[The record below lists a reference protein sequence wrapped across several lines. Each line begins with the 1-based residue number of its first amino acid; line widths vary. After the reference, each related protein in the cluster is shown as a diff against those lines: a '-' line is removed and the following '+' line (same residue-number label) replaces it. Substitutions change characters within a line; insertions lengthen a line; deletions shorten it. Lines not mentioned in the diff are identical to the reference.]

1 MLKNYYLSTACFLIM
16 CLINNSFI
24 SLASLQIGPWYISYI
39 IYFSFVI
46 VICFVTFWIIYLKA
60 GKFLRKQIIILGI
73 GICNS
78 WILNIIYIW
87 NSTELS
93 LFLTLAGLTITG
105 ILIIWVFYQI
115 KHNVSTITPI
125 EVDKILESISDGAV
139 VFNEKNQIILY
150 NKPACILIPELKEIT
165 PRNNDIE
172 LIFTSYPVVI
182 ETLKSN
188 ELREIQFHVPKE
200 DIVRIYKM
208 KLTFINNEK
217 TYLGKIMILSDIT
230 TSKKNLEDLTSTSAQ
245 LETLNTLKDRLINI
259 VAYDIREPLD
269 MLINLTDI
277 LDKQELNQ
285 LDNKLLVREIQ
296 KQVKNIFLIVDSM
309 LEYFQSKQTSNIYL
323 PMKWKL
329 AMLVQDTVNSIKIKA
344 DHKNINIKAS
354 IQEDLFVYA
363 DKGML
368 QIVLRNLLSNAV
380 KFTNRNGKI
389 VITAQKENDY
399 VIISVRDT
407 GIGMESEKVQLLFQ
421 DVECTP
427 SIGTEGELGIGLGLL
442 FCRQIIQRN
451 HGDIWVDSTLDEG
464 SNFYISVPT
473 GNEWCR

>member
-24 SLASLQIGPWYISYI
+24 SLASLKIGPWYISYI

-46 VICFVTFWIIYLKA
+46 VICFVVFWIIFIKA
-60 GKFLRKQIIILGI
+60 GRFLRKQIIVLGI

-87 NSTELS
+87 NSTRLS
-93 LFLTLAGLTITG
+93 LILTLVGLTITG
-105 ILIIWVFYQI
+105 ILIIWVFYEY
-115 KHNVSTITPI
+115 KHNIFHITPI
-125 EVDKILESISDGAV
+125 EIDKILESISDGAV
-139 VFNEKNQIILY
+139 VFNGKNQIILY
-150 NKPACILIPELKEIT
+150 NKPAGILIPELNEIT

-172 LIFTSYPVVI
+172 IIFTSYPVVI

-188 ELREIQFHVPKE
+188 ELKEIQFHVPKE
-200 DIVRIYKM
+200 DIVKVYKM
-208 KLTFINNEK
+208 KLTFINNK
-217 TYLGKIMILSDIT
+217 KAYLGKVLILSDIT
-230 TSKKNLEDLTSTSAQ
+230 TNKKNLEDLTSTSAQ
-245 LETLNTLKDRLINI
+245 LAALNTLKDRLINI
-259 VAYDIREPLD
+259 VANDIREPLD
-269 MLINLTDI
+269 MLINLTDF
-277 LDKQELNQ
+277 LDKQQINQ
-285 LDNKLLVREIQ
+285 YDNKLLVREIQ

-309 LEYFQSKQTSNIYL
+309 LEYFQSKQTSNIFL

-329 AMLVQDTVNSIKIKA
+329 AVLIQETVNSITAKA
-344 DHKNINIKAS
+344 DNKNITIDTNI
-354 IQEDLFVYA
+354 QGDLFVYA

-389 VITAQKENDY
+389 IITAQKENDS

-407 GIGMESEKVQLLFQ
+407 GIGMKSEKVQLLFQ
-421 DVECTP
+421 DVESTP
-427 SIGTEGELGIGLGLL
+427 TIGTEGELGIGLGLL

-451 HGDIWVDSTLDEG
+451 HGDIWVDSTLGEG
-464 SNFYISVPT
+464 SNFYVSVPS
-473 GNEWCR
+473 GE